1 MGILT
6 IAFIVIVL
14 LISVYAYSK
23 WSYSYW
29 KRRGLEY
36 LEPEFF
42 YGNSRDLIQRKL
54 GFGDHFANIYI
65 SLKSRGLK
73 CGGIFMFFKPVFMPV
88 DLDLVK
94 TIMQRDF
101 DHFRNHGIYVN
112 EKVDPL
118 AAHLFNLKDEK
129 WRKLRAKLTP
139 TFTSGKMKMMF
150 HTLVACTSGLETILE
165 QHSKIQDPIDIK
177 DLVSRFTTDVIG
189 SVAFGIDCNSLA
201 DPDSE
206 FRQFGRK
213 IFQFNLVRRIKSLIA
228 MGIPPEILDMV
239 GFKQMSPDIEEFFM
253 NVVKDTVRY
262 RESNN
267 IYRKDFMQLMLQ
279 LKNRGKVSEEEE
291 ASSLPVGQIEGQFMT
306 INEVAAQCFVFFIA
320 GFETSATTMTFALLE
335 LALNQEIQD
344 KLRQEIG
351 IVLEK
356 HGGELTYDAIMQ
368 MSYLDKVVHETLRK
382 HPPVPGMPRV
392 CNKDFKIPGT
402 EVVIEKG
409 TRIHIPF
416 QAIHRDPDYYP
427 DPEKFDPERFNDEN
441 KAKRHPFAFLPF
453 GEGPRICIGA
463 RFGLLQ
469 AKVGLCAILRKFK
482 VTLDVKTKTPIKYSP
497 SSPIN
502 TVDGGVWIRVSQL

>member
-1 MGILT
+1 MDIST
-6 IAFIVIVL
+6 IAYIVIVL
-14 LISVYAYSK
+14 LTSVYAYSK
-23 WSYSYW
+23 WSYTYW

-42 YGNSRDLIQRKL
+42 YGNNRDLIQRKL
-54 GFGDHFANIYI
+54 GFGDHFANVYNN
-65 SLKSRGLK
+65 LKARGLK
-73 CGGIFMFFKPVFMPV
+73 CGGMFMFFKPVFMPV

-94 TIMQRDF
+94 TIMQKDF
-101 DHFRNHGIYVN
+101 DHFRNHGMYVN

-118 AAHLFNLKDEK
+118 TGHLFNLEDEK

-150 HTLVACTSGLETILE
+150 QTLVACTSGLETILR
-165 QHSKIQDPIDIK
+165 QHSNIQDPIDIK
-177 DLVSRFTTDVIG
+177 DVVSRFTTDVIG
-189 SVAFGIDCNSLA
+189 SVAFGIDCNSLE

-213 IFQFNLVRRIKSLIA
+213 IFQLNFVRRIKGLIA
-228 MGIPPEILDMV
+228 MALPRQILVMV
-239 GFKQMSPDIEEFFM
+239 GYKQTSPDIEEFFM
-253 NVVKDTVRY
+253 KAVKDTVRY

-291 ASSLPVGQIEGQFMT
+291 ASSLPVGQVEGQFMT
-306 INEVAAQCFVFFIA
+306 VNEVAAQCFVFFVA

-335 LALNQEIQD
+335 LALNQDIQD
-344 KLRQEIG
+344 ELRKEI
-351 IVLEK
+351 IMVLEK
-356 HGGELTYDAIMQ
+356 HYGKLTYEAIMQ

-382 HPPVPGMPRV
+382 HPPIPGTPRV
-392 CNKDFKIPGT
+392 CNTDFKIPDT
-402 EVVIEKG
+402 EVIIEKG

-416 QAIHRDPDYYP
+416 QAIHRDPEYYP
-427 DPEKFDPERFNDEN
+427 DPEKFDPERFNEEN

-453 GEGPRICIGA
+453 GEGPRVCIGA

-469 AKVGLCAILRKFK
+469 AKVGLCAILRKFR
-482 VTLDVKTKTPIKYSP
+482 VTLDEKTKTPIKYSTN
-497 SSPIN
+497 SFI
-502 TVDGGVWIRVSQL
+502 TGVDGGVWIRVSQL